1 MIKDHNI
8 DLSKQLDFTDAK
20 IKIDYRKRNRMKITI
35 KLNKQETE
43 GFTQFMNATKPTEET
58 EENYARNIF
67 FMGCETFQ
75 ERLAEAVKNYTGDA
89 PVIEGD
95 APVIEG
101 DEPESVEVRTVGEAV
116 PLSDL
121 QDGTIEEV

>member
-20 IKIDYRKRNRMKITI
+20 IKIEYRKRNRMKIII

-95 APVIEG
+95 
-101 DEPESVEVRTVGEAV
+101 EPESVEVRTVGEAV